1 MKFKKI
7 LLSLLICL
15 SCFVQAKNI
24 TISRLTCEMQEGLVV
39 VESSPRLGWVM
50 ESPENGTR
58 QSAYEIDIREAF
70 TGRSVWNSGKVYSS
84 QSQLVS
90 TKGADIR
97 PDNSFNYSWRVRVW
111 DETDTPSEW
120 SSEAK
125 FRAVPERLSSGQWI
139 GAITRQNAHL
149 PEGRKF
155 HGGELK
161 KPEVKAAWE
170 AVDTLAKKSICL
182 RRTFQVGDATEGG
195 TNRKPGKKIV
205 EATAYVCGLGFY
217 EFSLNGKKV
226 GNSEFAPLWSDYDKT
241 VYYNTYDVTEQLRRG
256 ENVVGILLGNGFYNV
271 QGGRYRKL
279 QISFGPPTLLFELVI
294 NYEDGTC
301 TTVHSDNDWKYD
313 FSPVTFNCIY
323 GGEDYDARREQ
334 KGWNQIGFD
343 DSHWRPVVI
352 QEAPKGILR
361 PQMAAPVKIME
372 RYDIQKVTKLNADQ
386 IASASV
392 STKRTVDPSAFVLD
406 MGQNLAGFPE
416 ITVRGKRGQKV
427 TLIVAEALTEE
438 GACNQRQTGRQ
449 HYYEYTLKGEGDE
462 TWHPRFSY
470 YGFRY
475 IQVEGAVLKGQKN
488 PQKLPVL
495 KNIQSCFV
503 YNSARKVS
511 TFESSNRIFNA
522 AHRLIGKAVRSNMQS
537 VFTDC
542 PHREKLGWL
551 EQVHLNGPGLL
562 YNYDLTAY
570 APQIMQNMADAQHSN
585 GAMPTTAPEYVI
597 FEGPGM
603 DAFAESPEWGGSLV
617 IFPFMYYETYGD
629 DSLIKKYYPNMRR
642 YVDYLKTRADTGILS
657 FGLGDWYDYGDF
669 RAGFSRNTPVPLVAT
684 AHYYMTVM
692 YLVKAA
698 KMVGNDFDTRYYTS
712 LAQDIMAAFNK
723 CFLNKETA
731 QYGTGSQCSNALP
744 LFLQMTQDSDEQ
756 GSYQPDAKLD
766 EKVLMNL
773 IKDVEAHGNRLTTGD
788 VGNRYLIQTLARN
801 GEHELIYKMFNHEEA
816 PGYGFQLKFGA
827 TTLTEQWDPRQGS
840 SWNHFMMGQI
850 DEWFFNSLV
859 GIRPSTTT
867 KQGYQKFIIAPQPVG
882 DLKYVKAS
890 YETLYGT
897 INVDWTC
904 ENGTFTLNVSVP
916 VNTTAVVYL
925 PGGKEPKEIQSG
937 TYQLVCAK

>member
-39 VESSPRLGWVM
+39 VEGSPRLGWVM

-386 IASASV
+386 VASASV

-585 GAMPTTAPEYVI
+585 GAMPTTAPEYVV

-642 YVDYLKTRADTGILS
+642 YVDYLKTRADKGILS

-925 PGGKEPKEIQSG
+925 PGEKEPKEIQSG

>member
-39 VESSPRLGWVM
+39 VEGSPRLGWVM

-386 IASASV
+386 VASASV
-392 STKRTVDPSAFVLD
+392 STKRTVDLSAFVLD

-585 GAMPTTAPEYVI
+585 GAMPTTAPEYVV

-642 YVDYLKTRADTGILS
+642 YVDYLKTRADKGILS

>member
-39 VESSPRLGWVM
+39 VEGSPRLGWVM

-386 IASASV
+386 VASASV
-392 STKRTVDPSAFVLD
+392 STKRTVDLSAFVLD

-475 IQVEGAVLKGQKN
+475 VQVEGAVLKGQKN

-522 AHRLIGKAVRSNMQS
+522 AHRLIEKAVRSNMQS

-642 YVDYLKTRADTGILS
+642 YVDYLKTRADKGILS

-723 CFLNKETA
+723 CFLHKDTA

-744 LFLQMTQDSDEQ
+744 LFLQMTQNADEQ
-756 GSYQPDAKLD
+756 GNYQSDADLH
-766 EKVLMNL
+766 EKVFTNL

-801 GEHELIYKMFNHEEA
+801 GVHELIYKMFNHEEA

-859 GIRPSTTT
+859 GIRPSTTP

-925 PGGKEPKEIQSG
+925 PGEKEPKEIQSG